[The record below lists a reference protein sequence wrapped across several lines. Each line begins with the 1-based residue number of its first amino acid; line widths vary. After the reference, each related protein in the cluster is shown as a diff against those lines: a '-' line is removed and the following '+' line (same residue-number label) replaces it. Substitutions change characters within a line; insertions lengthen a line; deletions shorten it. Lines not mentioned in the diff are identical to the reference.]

1 MAKQTKD
8 KGNKAESEAKLLKNE
23 TKKLGK
29 SSTKNIGKS
38 EVKQLDMSK
47 TRAKKIKHSYKVKD
61 AENALLLKLKDGEVV
76 IEMNPRVSRSSALA
90 SKATGFPI
98 ARISAKLAVGYTLD
112 EVQNEITGESVSCFE
127 PALDYVAVKVPRFEL
142 EKFPLEA
149 AALGTQMRSVGEAL
163 ALGRTALESLNK
175 AFRSSDGLAYTSYWR
190 SIMPVATMLR

>member
-61 AENALLLKLKDGEVV
+61 AENALLLKLKDGE
-76 IEMNPRVSRSSALA
+76 
-90 SKATGFPI
+90 
-98 ARISAKLAVGYTLD
+98 
-112 EVQNEITGESVSCFE
+112 
-127 PALDYVAVKVPRFEL
+127 
-142 EKFPLEA
+142 
-149 AALGTQMRSVGEAL
+149 
-163 ALGRTALESLNK
+163 
-175 AFRSSDGLAYTSYWR
+175 
-190 SIMPVATMLR
+190 

>member
-38 EVKQLDMSK
+38 EVKQLDKSK

-76 IEMNPRVSRSSALA
+76 IEMNPEIALTA
-90 SKATGFPI
+90 LWLRPDALTAP
-98 ARISAKLAVGYTLD
+98 
-112 EVQNEITGESVSCFE
+112 E
-127 PALDYVAVKVPRFEL
+127 PA
-142 EKFPLEA
+142 A
-149 AALGTQMRSVGEAL
+149 AAKS
-163 ALGRTALESLNK
+163 
-175 AFRSSDGLAYTSYWR
+175 
-190 SIMPVATMLR
+190 